1 VGTRYKSDDFTPYIY
16 KTEDYGKSWKL
27 ITHGIDKMHFAR
39 CLRADLKRPGL
50 LYAGTEYG
58 MYISFDDGA
67 SWQKFQLNL
76 PMVPVTDLTIK
87 ENDLVVATQGRAF
100 YVIDDL
106 SLIQQMNSEILSQ
119 RLHVFGVNPAWRMQG
134 GGFRQNFGTP
144 RNAGTNPPNGVVIN
158 YYLKD
163 VNDSTKASV
172 TFTDKNHK
180 LIKTF
185 STDSKDNKLDISKG
199 MNQFMWNMQYQDPE
213 KIESMILWTGGPG
226 TIVAPPGNYFAKFKI
241 EKDSVE
247 VPFTIKAD
255 PNYKISQEDYDAQF
269 AFLVEVQNKFNEVQK
284 AIKNIRTVRTQINEL
299 TSRWE
304 KDIPKDVKQMADS
317 INKQMTAIEE
327 TLYQT
332 KAKSGQDVL
341 NYPIKLNDKLG
352 GIFNIANSGN
362 MAPSKQVKEAYADIA
377 AQSDMALAKLKKV
390 FDRDVPALNDMIRQK
405 TLPVIGVKK
414 D

>member
-1 VGTRYKSDDFTPYIY
+1 MTASSRRRSGTESSGVKKNR
-16 KTEDYGKSWKL
+16 
-27 ITHGIDKMHFAR
+27 R
-39 CLRADLKRPGL
+39 RPG
-50 LYAGTEYG
+50 A
-58 MYISFDDGA
+58 
-67 SWQKFQLNL
+67 
-76 PMVPVTDLTIK
+76 
-87 ENDLVVATQGRAF
+87 
-100 YVIDDL
+100 
-106 SLIQQMNSEILSQ
+106 
-119 RLHVFGVNPAWRMQG
+119 
-134 GGFRQNFGTP
+134 
-144 RNAGTNPPNGVVIN
+144 
-158 YYLKD
+158 
-163 VNDSTKASV
+163 ASV

-199 MNQFMWNMQYQDPE
+199 MNQFIWNMQCQDPE